1 MKHHYPNVAE
11 LLAFTSSA
19 KHLSFSR
26 AARSLGLT
34 PSAVSRQIGS
44 LEAAFGVQLF
54 IRDGRNL
61 VLTRAGTL
69 YLSRVAGP
77 LRDIGNASLE
87 LMSAAGQSDLL
98 TIASVPTFTTK
109 WLIPRLPD
117 FLASTPGVTISFS
130 RHLAH
135 GDPFPLDLDAAIRY
149 GDGNWSGVECD
160 YIDGRVFVL
169 VCSPEY
175 QRQYSLRSLQ
185 DTANAPRLLHGQAEQ
200 VWVQWA
206 DFYGVRDMHALGGPR
221 FEQYSVLIQAAQA
234 GLGLALVP
242 AFLVAD
248 NLAAGTLIEPLT
260 APIEVDHGH
269 YLCYCPERLE
279 LRPALVQFR
288 RWVLSQVRGLEAGTG
303 ARPLQPLSSPSNIA
317 G

>member
-19 KHLSFSR
+19 KHLNFSR
-26 AARSLGLT
+26 AARALGLT
-34 PSAVSRQIGS
+34 PSAISRQIAS
-44 LEAAFGVQLF
+44 LETAFGVQLF

-61 VLTRAGTL
+61 VLTRAGSL
-69 YLSRVAGP
+69 YLSRVASP

-87 LMSAAGQSDLL
+87 LMSAGGQSDLL

-117 FLASTPGVTISFS
+117 FLSGTPGVTISFS

-149 GDGNWSGVECD
+149 GDGNWEGVVCD
-160 YIDGRVFVL
+160 YIDGRNFVL
-169 VCSPEY
+169 VCSPGF
-175 QRQYSLRSLQ
+175 QRAHPLRGLQ
-185 DTANAPRLLHGQAEQ
+185 DTASVPRLLHGQAEE
-200 VWVQWA
+200 VWAQWA
-206 DFYGVRDMHALGGPR
+206 DFYGVHDMHALGGPR

-242 AFLVAD
+242 AFLVRD

-269 YLCYCPERLE
+269 YLCYWPERIE
-279 LRPALVQFR
+279 TRPALRLFR
-288 RWVLSQVRGLEAGTG
+288 QWVLAQIASPESAQEH
-303 ARPLQPLSSPSNIA
+303 QPLSTAS
-317 G
+317 